1 MSLLRR
7 RLAVSGLL
15 ASAALAATPALAQD
29 APPAPDSQANNQA
42 DNGDIIITA
51 LKRSDTL
58 QNVPISVQAL
68 STKKLDELNISNFQD
83 YVASLPSVSFQ
94 ALGGT
99 PGTNVVYM
107 RGVASGGDGN
117 HSGSLPSVGVYL
129 DEQPVTTIGG
139 NLDVHIYDIARIE
152 SLSGPQ
158 GTLYGA
164 SSEAGTIRI
173 ITNKPDTSKTYGRID
188 LEGNK
193 VSKGGWGGKAE
204 GMINVPLSPNIAFRA
219 VGYYE
224 KDAGFIDNVPGT
236 RDFISPAAFGG
247 PPAVTTYP
255 NNTIRPDGGIS
266 VNNAPFV
273 KKDYNDTE
281 IWGGRAALKV
291 DLDSN
296 WTITPSFLYQD
307 TRSHGSYGF
316 DPKVG
321 DLEVQHFFPEYRRDR
336 FWQAGLTIEG
346 KVGNWDVT
354 YAAAYLDRKDL
365 QSSDYTDYSEAY
377 DHMYSSVGGLA
388 YYFAYWDKN
397 GNNIDPRQRVVGTD
411 HFKKM
416 SQEFRVASPSTD
428 RFRIVAGAFYQRQSN
443 LIHQDY
449 QIQGLDPFLSV
460 NGSPGTLWLTQQHR
474 VDKDYAMFGEAS
486 YDITPTVTLTAGG
499 RAFIYD
505 NTLIGFF
512 GFGRD
517 PRNGFTNSPPNAAF
531 SNRTGVAQCFTT
543 AGERLY
549 DRDTDT
555 YSSSLTLLPPAVAGG
570 PCTNLGVYA
579 TGQGVI
585 PVEASG
591 QGVTY
596 RFNLSWKPRPG
607 LLMYGTV
614 SRGFRPGGINRRGD
628 VPPYQADF
636 LTNYELGAKTTWLG
650 GKLRFN
656 AAVYRQDWD
665 AFQFS
670 FLGANS
676 FTEIHNGPNAR
687 IWGAEF
693 DSSLTLGGLSLT
705 ASGSYTDAK
714 TQKDLCGYDDPTF
727 TCTRPGPDG
736 QINYVSAPAGTRLP
750 ITPRVKLNGTA
761 RYSVPLGDGVKGY
774 VQGVVN
780 YQSSASS
787 DVRTKVFVSALND
800 PTDPATVANPANFIN
815 PSALLG
821 RLKAFTTADFS
832 LGAEFKNFSIEV
844 FLENAFDTRGQLSR
858 FQECGSCGQRPY
870 IVPIRPQTAGIR
882 LGSKF

>member
-1 MSLLRR
+1 MSLFRR
-7 RLAVSGLL
+7 RLAVSALL
-15 ASAALAATPALAQD
+15 ASAAFAAVPAFAQD
-29 APPAPDSQANNQA
+29 APPAPQPDSQASNEAQ
-42 DNGDIIITA
+42 NGDIIITA
-51 LKRSDTL
+51 LKRADSL

-68 STKKLDELNISNFQD
+68 GTQKLDELNISNFQD

-173 ITNKPDTSKTYGRID
+173 ITNKPDTSKTYGRVD

-204 GMINVPLSPNIAFRA
+204 GMINVAISPDVAFRA
-219 VGYYE
+219 VGYYQ
-224 KDAGFIDNVPGT
+224 KDAGYIDNVPGT
-236 RDFISPAAFGG
+236 RSFLPQ
-247 PPAVTTYP
+247 P
-255 NNTIRPDGGIS
+255 GGIT
-266 VNNAPFV
+266 VNNNAFV
-273 KKDYNDTE
+273 KKNYNDTE
-281 IWGGRAALKV
+281 IAGGRAALKV
-291 DLDSN
+291 DLNSN
-296 WTITPSFLYQD
+296 WTVTPSFMYQD

-321 DLEVQHFFPEYRRDR
+321 DLEVQHFYPEYRRDR

-346 KVGNWDVT
+346 KVGNWDLT

-365 QSSDYTDYSEAY
+365 QSSDYTDYAEAY
-377 DHMYSSVGGLA
+377 DNLYSSVGGLA
-388 YYFAYWDKN
+388 GYFYYQDNN
-397 GNNIDPRQRVVGTD
+397 GNTIDPRQRVVGTD

-416 SQEFRVASPSTD
+416 SQELRVASPAED

-443 LIHQDY
+443 FIHQDY
-449 QIQGLDPFLSV
+449 QIPGLATDLSV
-460 NGSPGTLWLTQQHR
+460 NGWPGTLWLTQQHR
-474 VDKDYAMFGEAS
+474 VDKDYAVFGEAS
-486 YDITPTVTLTAGG
+486 YDITPTLTFTAGG

-512 GFGRD
+512 GFGRN
-517 PRNGFTNSPPNAAF
+517 PGNGYTDAPYNGAGS
-531 SNRTGVAQCFTT
+531 SRTGVASCFTT
-543 AGERLY
+543 DGTRLRDSLAAGGS
-549 DRDTDT
+549 T
-555 YSSSLTLLPPAVAGG
+555 TLLPGAVSGA

-579 TGQGVI
+579 IGRGII

-596 RFNLSWKPRPG
+596 RFNLGWKPHQG
-607 LLMYGTV
+607 LLFYGTV
-614 SRGFRPGGINRRGD
+614 SRGFRPGGINRRAD
-628 VPPYQADF
+628 VPPYAADF
-636 LTNYELGAKTTWLG
+636 LTNYEVGAKTTWMG

-656 AAVYRQDWD
+656 AAFYRQDWD
-665 AFQFS
+665 KFQFS
-670 FLGANS
+670 FLGQNS

-693 DSSLTLGGLSLT
+693 DSSLTIGGLNLT

-714 TQKDLCGYDDPTF
+714 TTKNLCLFDDPTF
-727 TCTRPGPDG
+727 TCADTGNG
-736 QINYVSAPAGTRLP
+736 NMVSAPKGTRLP
-750 ITPRVKLNGTA
+750 ITPKVKLNGTA
-761 RYSVPLGDGVKGY
+761 RYTVPVGDAKVYG
-774 VQGVVN
+774 QAVVS

-787 DVRTKVFVSALND
+787 DIRTAIYEAGTGNIIS
-800 PTDPATVANPANFIN
+800 PAAE
-815 PSALLG
+815 LG
-821 RLKAFTTADFS
+821 RLEAYTTA
-832 LGAEFKNFSIEV
+832 NFSIGAQFKDFNFEL
-844 FLENAFDTRGQLSR
+844 FIENAFDARGQLSR

-870 IVPIRPQTAGIR
+870 IVPIRPQTVGVR
-882 LGSKF
+882 VGSKF

>member
-1 MSLLRR
+1 MNPLRGRAVLTALLT
-7 RLAVSGLL
+7 
-15 ASAALAATPALAQD
+15 SAAFIAGPSFAQD
-29 APPAPDSQANNQA
+29 AAPSPPPPQNQNA

-51 LKRSDTL
+51 LKRADSL

-68 STKKLDELNISNFQD
+68 STKKLDELNVSNFKD

-94 ALGGT
+94 AIGGT

-173 ITNKPDTSKTYGRID
+173 ITNKPDLSGLYGRMD
-188 LEGNK
+188 VEGNK
-193 VSKGGWGGKAE
+193 VSKGGYGGKVE
-204 GMINVPLSPNIAFRA
+204 GMVNVPLSSFAALRV

-224 KDAGFIDNVPGT
+224 KDPGYIDNVPGT
-236 RDFISPAAFGG
+236 RNFISPAATPGA
-247 PPAVTTYP
+247 PAAAATYP

-281 IWGGRAALKV
+281 LWGGRAALKV

-296 WTITPSFLYQD
+296 WTVTPSFLYQD
-307 TRSHGSYGF
+307 TRSHGAYGY
-316 DPKVG
+316 DPSVG

-354 YAAAYLDRKDL
+354 YAGAYLDRKDL

-377 DHMYSSVGGLA
+377 DNLYSSLGGSA
-388 YYFAYWDKN
+388 GYFYYRDNA
-397 GNNIDPRQRVVGTD
+397 GNTIDPRQRIIGTD

-449 QIQGLDPFLSV
+449 QIAGLADDLSV
-460 NGSPGTLWLTQQHR
+460 NGHPGTLWLTQQHR
-474 VDKDYAMFGEAS
+474 VDKDYAMYGEAS
-486 YDITPTVTLTAGG
+486 FDITPTLTFTAGG

-505 NTLIGFF
+505 NSLIGFF
-512 GFGRD
+512 GFGRN
-517 PRNGFTNSPPNAAF
+517 PGNGFSDSPPNAAG
-531 SNRTGVAQCFTT
+531 SNRTGLAQCFTT

-555 YSSSLTLLPPAVAGG
+555 YSSSLTLLPAAVAGS
-570 PCTNLGVYA
+570 PCTNLAVYA
-579 TGQGVI
+579 VGSGLQ
-585 PVEASG
+585 PVKASG
-591 QGVTY
+591 EGGTY
-596 RFNLSWKPRPG
+596 RFNLSWKPRQG
-607 LLMYGTV
+607 LLLYGTV
-614 SRGFRPGGINRRGD
+614 SRGFRPGGINRRVD
-628 VPPYQADF
+628 VEPYAADY

-656 AAVYRQDWD
+656 AALYRQDWD
-665 AFQFS
+665 KFQFS

-693 DSSLTLGGLSLT
+693 DSALTLGGLSLT

-714 TQKDLCGYDDPTF
+714 TTKNLCLFDDPTY
-727 TCTRPGPDG
+727 TCADNGNG
-736 QINYVSAPAGTRLP
+736 NMVSAPKGTRLP
-750 ITPRVKLNGTA
+750 ITPQVKLNGSA
-761 RYSVPLGDGVKGY
+761 RYTVPVGDTKFYG
-774 VQGVVN
+774 QAVVS
-780 YQSSASS
+780 YQSSAAS
-787 DVRTKVFVSALND
+787 DIRTAIVQVGTGD
-800 PTDPATVANPANFIN
+800 IINPA
-815 PSALLG
+815 AQLG
-821 RLKAFTTADFS
+821 RLAAFTKADFA
-832 LGAEFKNFSIEV
+832 LGAEFSSYSLEV
-844 FLENAFDTRGQLSR
+844 FIQNAFDERGQLSR

-870 IVPIRPQTAGIR
+870 IVPITPRTIGIR
-882 LGSKF
+882 AGAKF